1 MTSPHGRIW
10 MFGDD
15 IDTDVL
21 APGQYMKGSIE
32 KLASHCLEAVDPA
45 FAKEVQSGDVVVAG
59 RNFGVGSSREQA
71 AQALK
76 VLGVSAVIAR
86 SFAGIF
92 YRNAINLGLPV
103 FVGEA
108 AGQVA
113 AGEPA
118 VLDIDRGVLCLPAQE
133 RTLQCEALPDFL
145 LEMIHDGGLVAHL
158 AKRFEKERSQV

>member
-21 APGQYMKGSIE
+21 APGQYMKGSID

-45 FAKEVQSGDVVVAG
+45 FAKEVESGDVVVAG

-108 AGQVA
+108 AGQVT

-118 VLDIDRGVLCLPAQE
+118 VIEIDRGVLSLPAQE
-133 RTLQCEALPDFL
+133 RTLQCEALPGFL